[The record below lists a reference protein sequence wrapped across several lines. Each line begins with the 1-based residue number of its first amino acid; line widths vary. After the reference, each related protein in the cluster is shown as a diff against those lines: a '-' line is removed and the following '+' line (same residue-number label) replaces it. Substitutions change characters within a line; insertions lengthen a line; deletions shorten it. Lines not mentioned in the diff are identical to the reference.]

1 MRRRAAFVDRDGVIN
16 RALVRD
22 AKPYPPRSLQELQ
35 VLPGVADGLAVLRAR
50 GFLNIVVTNQPDVA
64 RGQLSRATV
73 ESFHQHL
80 ASRLAIDAFY
90 VCWHDDADNCD
101 CRKPRPGLIVQAAR
115 DHDIS
120 IPQSFLVG
128 DRWRDIAAGQQAGCR
143 TVWIDCG
150 YAEQAPRPP
159 IDFVAADLLDAA
171 NWIVRA
177 GAE

>member
-1 MRRRAAFVDRDGVIN
+1 MKRRAAFVDRDGVIN
-16 RALVRD
+16 RALIRD
-22 AKPYPPRSLQELQ
+22 AKPYPPRSLDELQ
-35 VLPGVADGLAVLRAR
+35 VLPGVAEGLSALRAL

-64 RGQLSRATV
+64 RGKVGRATV
-73 ESFHQHL
+73 ESLHRQL
-80 ASRLAIDAFY
+80 AAELAIDAFY

-120 IPQSFLVG
+120 IARSFLVG
-128 DRWRDIAAGQQAGCR
+128 DRWRDIAAGQQAGCK

-150 YAEQAPRPP
+150 YDEQRPQPP

-177 GAE
+177 SAE